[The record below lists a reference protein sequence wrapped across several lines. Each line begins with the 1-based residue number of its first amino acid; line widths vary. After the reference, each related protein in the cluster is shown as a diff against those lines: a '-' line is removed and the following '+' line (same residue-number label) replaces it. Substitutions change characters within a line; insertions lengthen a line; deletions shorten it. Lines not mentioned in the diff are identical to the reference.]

1 MKALKKLCS
10 QKGFSLFES
19 LVALFIISILTVGI
33 TTAVNA
39 AANVYKKS
47 LFVSEGEMLA
57 ATIDI
62 ALSDLLRFSSDVM
75 EEGGVVKLT
84 NLGYNVRKGHL
95 FLDSGLLYLNLTDE
109 KPDDALDAPLAPLIN
124 LGAYSSMKIK
134 EGSFKLNYAE
144 GVFSGQYVIQ
154 SKDDSTLEKRYE
166 FYFRTVD

>member
-19 LVALFIISILTVGI
+19 MVALFIISILTVGI

-39 AANVYKKS
+39 VANVYKKS

-75 EEGGVVKLT
+75 EEGGVVKL
-84 NLGYNVRKGHL
+84 
-95 FLDSGLLYLNLTDE
+95 
-109 KPDDALDAPLAPLIN
+109 I
-124 LGAYSSMKIK
+124 
-134 EGSFKLNYAE
+134 
-144 GVFSGQYVIQ
+144 
-154 SKDDSTLEKRYE
+154 
-166 FYFRTVD
+166 